1 MKILKWLPIA
11 LLLARTVVY
20 SQGHEVFISSVCGAS
35 CEPAPRHFVVPPGRE
50 AASFRIVSLV
60 PGTFCAG
67 KKGRYVAGFSIRQ
80 GNQTVM
86 VYYTSP
92 TGPVS
97 DPVPIDDLTL
107 PSGDYDLFAAPA
119 KGASVNLA
127 FRLVPAAPQDAG

>member
-1 MKILKWLPIA
+1 MKFLKWLPAA
-11 LLLARTVVY
+11 LLLTGTLAF
-20 SQGHEVFISSVCGAS
+20 SQGHNVFVSSTCGGS

-80 GNQTVM
+80 GNHTVM

-97 DPVPIDDLTL
+97 DPVPIEDLTL
-107 PSGDYDLFAAPA
+107 PSGDYDLYAAPA
-119 KGASVNLA
+119 KGATVNLA
-127 FRLVPAAPQDAG
+127 FKLVPAPPHDAG